1 MTDSSN
7 PRPKLTVKLW
17 RLLATLTLVIG
28 LLVACSSGGLEPTE
42 PTGPTDPDAPAI
54 NITGPSEQSTV
65 SQDNVVVTGVLNDN
79 VTAMNYTLNGG
90 QTRDVEFSDNEYA
103 FPIQGLLNGNNELKV
118 TVSNAD
124 GDTVVVII
132 IIIFNPDAGGKMAD
146 TFYVSN
152 NGPANAGEVDTFDED
167 FDQQNTFF
175 SGNNEGVELDRFGDL
190 YHAGDGDNGPSIR
203 IISQFYAREGGSFD
217 PGQDREIKGD
227 RTGLVAPKGI
237 DLAEDAG
244 YILVADFGADPGN
257 DNLKIFNTSDS
268 GNVSPVGTTDLS
280 VKPWD
285 LAYDEESDRLFVAL
299 TDGTVAVFDRYLQQG
314 DFGSDGPDAVLTPV
328 DRRGDKISD
337 NLHGIAYDAMKDA
350 LVVTDVGD
358 AAVADDGGIYVIHD
372 AGKAGKRDGQVI
384 PGRTIFGP
392 DTLLGNPVDIIL
404 NGDEAR
410 VMEKAGD
417 KLLVFENIF
426 YGKSGEVEPD
436 VAVNETK
443 PESVVAARDDYDDK
457 PGQPNPPGDGFD
469 SDFDLNVYVSN
480 NGPDNAGDVDTFDEA
495 FNFKSTFFSG
505 NNEGVELDVLGNLYH
520 AGDGTNGP
528 SLRIIRQI
536 RNRDDGGMYQDNV
549 DREIKGDKTGLVA
562 PKGFDIADKAGY
574 LIVADFGAD
583 PNSANLKIF
592 GTAADGNVAP
602 VAVTS
607 LNVKPWDVSYDEA
620 GDRLFVALTDGTVAV
635 FEKYLGRD
643 DNDRGRGNDR
653 SFGSDGP
660 DRIITPVDDRGSKIS
675 TNIHGIFFVGD
686 KGSLVVTDVGDATVN
701 DDGSIYVFNDVNKA
715 RGRSSSNVQPDR
727 VIRGPATM
735 LGNPVDVIV
744 NGDEARIA
752 EKARDLLLIFDDI
765 FGGDSGNVAPDLML
779 DEAKPESLVAED
791 ADFRLDNPDVTDI
804 DDADTML
811 DGIFATSNTP
821 EAGSRGRSDRDDGNE
836 FLVKLDTNLSSSIR
850 AEFDTRAATANPE
863 NITFDLSGDAYV
875 TFDNG
880 MTPSQG
886 GILVVNRLA
895 SSRDGDSY
903 DASRD
908 RTIQGDQTGLV
919 APKGLDVVST
929 KGLAIVAD
937 FGDKNIKVF
946 STQTGG
952 NVAPLYVTTDLGSA
966 TRSVWDLDYDPAAD
980 RLFVAATDGTVLVY
994 DDYTDTMG
1002 AGGPTRVVTPT
1013 NGDKKVS
1020 VNLHGVVHVSSADGY
1035 SGDALILSD
1044 VGDAGNNADGQLFTV
1059 DNASTANGNTAV
1071 TAQIGGPRSTLGN
1084 PVDITFDGED
1094 LYVAEKTKDAV
1105 LRFDDVLSR
1114 RGKQDVRPDR
1124 STVVDNVE
1132 SVALAPEYLSDF
1144 R

>member
-1 MTDSSN
+1 MTDS
-7 PRPKLTVKLW
+7 PKRPNAARLW
-17 RLLATLTLVIG
+17 S
-28 LLVACSSGGLEPTE
+28 LLVTLILLVGVLAACSGAPT
-42 PTGPTDPDAPAI
+42 PGPDPDAPAI
-54 NITGPSEQSTV
+54 NITGPSEESVV

-79 VTAMNYTLNGG
+79 VTAMNYSLNGG
-90 QTRDVEFSDNEYA
+90 QGQDVTFSDNEYA
-103 FPIQGLLNGNNELKV
+103 FPITGLLNGKNEITV

-132 IIIFNPDAGGKMAD
+132 IIIFNPDAGGDMAD

-152 NGPANAGEVDTFDED
+152 NGPQNAGEVDTFDED

-203 IISQFYAREGGSFD
+203 IISQFYLREGGSFD

-237 DLAEDAG
+237 DLAEDEG
-244 YILVADFGADPGN
+244 FILVADFGAEPGS
-257 DNLKIFNTSDS
+257 DNLKIFNTSDG

-285 LAYDEESDRLFVAL
+285 VAYDGESDRLFVAL

-337 NLHGIAYDAMKDA
+337 NLHGIAYDALKDA

-372 AGKAGKRDGQVI
+372 AGKAGKRDGKVI

-410 VMEKAGD
+410 VTEKAGD
-417 KLLVFENIF
+417 KLLVFDNIF

-436 VAVNETK
+436 LAVNETK
-443 PESVVAARDDYDDK
+443 PESIVAARDDYDAK
-457 PGQPNPPGDGFD
+457 PGQPNPPADGFD
-469 SDFDLNVYVSN
+469 SDFDLNVYLSN

-495 FNFKSTFFSG
+495 FNFKDTFVSG
-505 NNEGVELDVLGNLYH
+505 NNEGVDLDVLGNLYH
-520 AGDGTNGP
+520 AGDGDNGP
-528 SLRIIRQI
+528 SIRIVAQI
-536 RNRDDGGMYQDNV
+536 RNRDDGGTYQDNV

-583 PNSANLKIF
+583 PNSGNLKVF

-602 VAVTS
+602 VATTS
-607 LNVKPWDVSYDEA
+607 LNVKPWDVSYDED
-620 GDRLFVALTDGTVAV
+620 GDRLFVALTDGTIAV

-643 DNDRGRGNDR
+643 DRNDNRGRGNDR

-701 DDGSIYVFNDVNKA
+701 DDGSIYVFNDVNNG
-715 RGRSSSNVQPDR
+715 RGRSSSNLQPDR

-744 NGDEARIA
+744 NGDEARVA

-765 FGGDSGNVAPDLML
+765 FDGDSGNVAPDVMV
-779 DEAKPESLVAED
+779 DETKPESLVAED
-791 ADFRLDNPDVTDI
+791 ADFQLTNPDVTDV

-821 EAGSRGRSDRDDGNE
+821 EAGSRGRSNRDDGNE

-850 AEFDTRAATANPE
+850 AEFDTRDATANPE

-903 DASRD
+903 DPSRD

-919 APKGLDVVST
+919 APKGLDVVSA

-937 FGDKNIKVF
+937 FGDKNVKVF

-952 NVAPLYVTTDLGSA
+952 NVAPLYVTSDLGSDA
-966 TRSVWDLDYDPAAD
+966 RSVWDLDYDPGND

-994 DDYTDTMG
+994 DDYTDGRG
-1002 AGGPTRVVTPT
+1002 AGGPTRVITPT
-1013 NGDKKVS
+1013 VNGSKAS
-1020 VNLHGVVHVSSADGY
+1020 VNLHGVVHVSSAAGY
-1035 SGDALILSD
+1035 SGDVLILSD
-1044 VGDAGNNADGQLFTV
+1044 VGDAASNADGQLFTLE
-1059 DNASTANGNTAV
+1059 DAGTASGNVAV
-1071 TAQIGGPRSTLGN
+1071 RAQIGGPNSTLGN
-1084 PVDITFDGED
+1084 PVDITFDGD
-1094 LYVAEKTKDAV
+1094 NLYVAEKTKDTV
-1105 LRFDDVLSR
+1105 LRFDNILNQTGQKDVS
-1114 RGKQDVRPDR
+1114 PDK
-1124 STVVDNVE
+1124 SVKVDNVE
-1132 SVALAPEYLSDF
+1132 SVALEPEYLTDF